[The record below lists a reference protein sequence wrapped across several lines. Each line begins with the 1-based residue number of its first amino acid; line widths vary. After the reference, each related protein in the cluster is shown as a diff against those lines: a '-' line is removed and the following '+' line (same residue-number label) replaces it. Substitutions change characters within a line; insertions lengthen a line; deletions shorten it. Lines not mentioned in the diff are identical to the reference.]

1 MNLASS
7 TANRQR
13 LQSYAETESA
23 CAISSTVEPVLHF
36 LRRCSSEIDDI
47 TSLFPYFLAY
57 LHLFKLTFASSPA
70 TLSWTLRSPTSPAIV
85 RSRLKNVWSRLSR
98 EESFC
103 ILCCLCLIA
112 FLDCFLDDVPILRF
126 SDRSFRWYWRAGR
139 WLAELNLIMQPA
151 LSKIFLWVA
160 FDCSWQIGYSF

>member
-36 LRRCSSEIDDI
+36 LRRCSSEINDI
-47 TSLFPYFLAY
+47 ISLFPYFLAY

-85 RSRLKNVWSRLSR
+85 RSRLKMC
-98 EESFC
+98 E
-103 ILCCLCLIA
+103 
-112 FLDCFLDDVPILRF
+112 
-126 SDRSFRWYWRAGR
+126 AGYLER
-139 WLAELNLIMQPA
+139 NP
-151 LSKIFLWVA
+151 SVYCVVFV
-160 FDCSWQIGYSF
+160 